1 MRLPFETSIATV
13 CLSGSLPE
21 KLIAISQ
28 AGFDQIEL
36 WENDLLQ
43 FPGSPAD
50 VRQMCRKLGL
60 RISVYQPFRDLEGL
74 LDPGIRKKALDRLE
88 QKLQVMQELGTD
100 CLLLCSNVGECSG
113 DLEVIVKDLRV
124 AAETA
129 RKYNVRIAYEAL
141 GWGTGELIIGLLIG
155 RNSCQPMGNIM
166 ENRRESQSFSF
177 RPLP

>member
-141 GWGTGELIIGLLIG
+141 GWGASPYSLLG
-155 RNSCQPMGNIM
+155 C
-166 ENRRESQSFSF
+166 
-177 RPLP
+177 